1 MGIFDGIASLGNRF
15 VSAGQNFVSTANSK
29 INAFGDTLDR
39 FGGGGFS
46 GIANNFDALNQAF
59 DQQLGQI
66 GDQFDAIDQQFDN
79 LFGQRSRTAGLR
91 TQGISRG
98 AEATQA
104 SVVTA
109 RVLDGAGGVN
119 SESNDWRVSLSV
131 PQDISGGPIF
141 NAFSSTGG
149 KLVFPFNPTILFGNS
164 ANYTQVHPTH
174 SNYAYNAYT
183 NSQVDQITIN
193 AEFVNETE
201 ADCRYW
207 IAVIH
212 YLRTMTKMFYGDG
225 DLSGNPPLVCRLNGY
240 GKHVLNNIPVVVSN
254 FTTDLPNDIDYLAV
268 NIENELNYVPAQSLV
283 TVTVLPQYSRRTTA
297 TFNLQEFAKG
307 NFITQGTQGF
317 I

>member
-1 MGIFDGIASLGNRF
+1 MGLFDGFANLGNNL
-15 VSAGQNFVSTANSK
+15 VSATNNFVSTANSK
-29 INAFGDTLDR
+29 INAFGDTLSR
-39 FGGGGFS
+39 FGSGGFADI
-46 GIANNFDALNQAF
+46 GNQFDALNQAF
-59 DQQLGQI
+59 DRQLGQI
-66 GDQFDAIDQQFDN
+66 NSQFDAIDDQFDS
-79 LFGQRSRTAGLR
+79 LFGSRSRTSGL
-91 TQGISRG
+91 TAQGVNKG
-98 AEATQA
+98 AEASEP

-109 RVLDGAGGVN
+109 RVIDGPGGVN
-119 SESNDWRVSLSV
+119 GESNDWRVSLSI
-131 PQDISGGPIF
+131 PQDISGGSIF
-141 NAFSSTGG
+141 SAFSSTGG
-149 KLVFPFNPTILFGNS
+149 KLIFPFNPTILFGNS
-164 ANYTQVHPTH
+164 ANYQQVHPTH
-174 SNYAYNAYT
+174 SNYVYNAYQ

-201 ADCRYW
+201 ADCKYW

-225 DLSGNPPLVCRLNGY
+225 QLSGNPPLICRLNGY

-268 NIENELNYVPAQSLV
+268 TVDGELNYVPTQSLV

-297 TFNLQEFAKG
+297 SFNLQEFAKG